1 LVYLAGLALGF
12 AGADFFAVGFFAAGF
27 ATVAG
32 FAAGFA
38 AGLAAVFAAGF
49 TVGFLAGFA
58 AVFVAGLAAGFVAVF
73 AAGFATG
80 FAVATGFAAGLAD
93 GFFTAGF
100 FAAGFF
106 TAAFLAAGFLP
117 AGFAPFAD
125 LRSYTFLPATAAA
138 AVAITAPATAAD
150 FPGLSL
156 MAVPAV
162 AAALEA
168 ESTAD
173 LAVVDAVSAAERAL
187 PVRASVKLRKL
198 FNNVLNT
205 PASVG
210 FFGISRSSFGCNAMM
225 NILWRRV
232 RSSVLIGMAVR

>member
-1 LVYLAGLALGF
+1 LVYLAGLALGL
-12 AGADFFAVGFFAAGF
+12 AGADFFAVGF
-27 ATVAG
+27 

-58 AVFVAGLAAGFVAVF
+58 AVFVAGLAAGFAAVF

-93 GFFTAGF
+93 GFFAAGF
-100 FAAGFF
+100 FAAGFL

-232 RSSVLIGMAVR
+232 RSCVLIGMAVR

>member
-27 ATVAG
+27 AT
-32 FAAGFA
+32 AAGFA
-38 AGLAAVFAAGF
+38 AG
-49 TVGFLAGFA
+49 
-58 AVFVAGLAAGFVAVF
+58 FVAGLAAGFVAGLAAGFAAVF

-80 FAVATGFAAGLAD
+80 FAVATGFAAGLAAGFFAA

-100 FAAGFF
+100 FAAGFL

-187 PVRASVKLRKL
+187 PVRASAKLRKL

-225 NILWRRV
+225 NILLRRV
-232 RSSVLIGMAVR
+232 RSCVLIGMAVR

>member
-1 LVYLAGLALGF
+1 
-12 AGADFFAVGFFAAGF
+12 
-27 ATVAG
+27 
-32 FAAGFA
+32 
-38 AGLAAVFAAGF
+38 
-49 TVGFLAGFA
+49 
-58 AVFVAGLAAGFVAVF
+58 
-73 AAGFATG
+73 
-80 FAVATGFAAGLAD
+80 
-93 GFFTAGF
+93 
-100 FAAGFF
+100 
-106 TAAFLAAGFLP
+106 
-117 AGFAPFAD
+117 
-125 LRSYTFLPATAAA
+125 LPATAAA

-225 NILWRRV
+225 NILLRRV
-232 RSSVLIGMAVR
+232 RSCVLIGMAVR